1 MGTAAS
7 VTLNTKTIRLLVLA
21 LLAALV
27 GAVLTPAA
35 NARKPAP
42 GGQPVSVIVRT
53 APGAGVEAEKLLARL
68 GGAVGR
74 RLAIIHGFT
83 ATVPASTLARLQD
96 SPQVASVTP
105 NRPVT
110 LQTFNGDFDPERD
123 YGSLF
128 RAARVLDAE
137 KAWDHGLTGRG
148 VDVALLDSGVAP
160 VKGLD
165 GPGKVVNAVDL
176 SPEGTHPEVAYL
188 DGYGHGTHMAGILAG
203 RDPEVVAGK
212 EKDDK
217 RNFVGVA
224 PDARIVNVKAA
235 DTSGATDV
243 SQVLAG
249 IDWVVQH
256 RTAGGLNIRVLN
268 LSFGTDG
275 VQDYRLDP
283 LAYAAEVAWHKGIF
297 VVVSAGNRGYGS
309 PMLNN
314 PATDP
319 YVLAVGASNPNNT
332 DKVDDDTVPS
342 WSSRGTATRGVDL
355 VAPGKSIIGLR
366 VPGSAIDATAPQGRV
381 GERYFRGSGTSQA
394 AAVVSG
400 AAALL
405 LQQRPTLTPD
415 QLKEL
420 LVSTARPLKHATQ
433 AEEGAGLL
441 AVEPAR
447 AAKTPTGATQAWPTA
462 AGTGSLE
469 LARGTAHVTD
479 QNGVAL
485 TGEQDVFGQAWDGR
499 MWSGRMWS
507 GDSWTADAW
516 LGRMW
521 SGRMWSGDS
530 WTGRMWSGRMWSGD
544 TWSGRTW
551 SGNAWS
557 SVQWGG
563 DQEPLVPLSDLTSP

>member
-1 MGTAAS
+1 MRAAAPGSLGTR
-7 VTLNTKTIRLLVLA
+7 TFRLVA
-21 LLAALV
+21 L
-27 GAVLTPAA
+27 AVLTALTLAILPAGSGVG
-35 NARKPAP
+35 R
-42 GGQPVSVIVRT
+42 GGQDARRVPVIVRT
-53 APGAGVEAEKLLARL
+53 TPDAGSRVEALVGRL
-68 GGAVGR
+68 GGVVGR
-74 RLAIIHGFT
+74 RIAIIDGFA
-83 ATVPASTLARLQD
+83 ATVPASSLARLQGA
-96 SPQVASVTP
+96 PGVVSVTA
-105 NRPVT
+105 NQRVS

-123 YGSLF
+123 FGSLF
-128 RAARVLDAE
+128 RSARVMDAE
-137 KAWDHGLTGRG
+137 KAWDHELTGRG

-165 GPGKVVNAVDL
+165 GPGKVVNAVDVSAEAARSNL
-176 SPEGTHPEVAYL
+176 AYL
-188 DGYGHGTHMAGILAG
+188 DGYGHGTHMAGIIAG
-203 RDPEVVAGK
+203 RDPEVVAGR

-217 RNFVGVA
+217 RNFVGMA

-235 DTSGATDV
+235 DASGATDV

-256 RTAGGLNIRVLN
+256 RTSGGLNIRVLN

-275 VQDYRLDP
+275 VQDYQVDP
-283 LAYAAEVAWHKGIF
+283 LTYAVEVAWRRGIF

-309 PMLNN
+309 PKLNN

-319 YVLAVGASNPNNT
+319 YVLAVGANNPNNT

-342 WSSRGTATRGVDL
+342 WSSRGDASRGVDL
-355 VAPGKSIIGLR
+355 IAPGKSIISLR
-366 VPGSAIDATAPQGRV
+366 VPGSAIDASAPQGRV

-405 LQQRPTLTPD
+405 LQQRPGLTPD
-415 QLKEL
+415 QLKAL
-420 LVSTARPLKHATQ
+420 LISTAKPLKRATG
-433 AEEGAGLL
+433 AEQGAGVL
-441 AVEPAR
+441 ALEAAR
-447 AAKTPTGATQAWPTA
+447 AAKTPAAATQTWPA
-462 AGTGSLE
+462 ATGTGSLE
-469 LARGTAHVTD
+469 SARGSAHVTD
-479 QNGVAL
+479 ADGVAL
-485 TGEQDVFGQAWDGR
+485 TGEQDVFGQTWDGR

-507 GDSWTADAW
+507 GDSWTAEGW

-544 TWSGRTW
+544 TWSGRMWT
-551 SGNAWS
+551 GNAWS

-563 DQEPLVPLSDLTSP
+563 DQDPPVPPSEVTSP